1 MVWKLVLGNV
11 VLVVMALAQQPDPT
25 KPDEQLT
32 KAEAEARIREW
43 EEKVNRLRAQFQ
55 AASGE
60 VQQLE
65 MQLNRLIQ
73 DIRRCNDELYALLGA
88 TEADVERFRQRLGVL
103 EGRVRQYQGMSDEAL
118 AERRSEIATLEAEL
132 NALRAEKLALLPEFY
147 NRIIELARTIR
158 GLYREP
164 KIKTYTVG
172 TWARDRDCL
181 WNISAKPTIY
191 GDPFQWVKIWQAN
204 TDQIR
209 NPDIIHPGQV
219 LRVPPPGPKT
229 SEELKAERA
238 YYRKKR
244 LEQQRRAQ
252 AGTPA
257 GETPTTTSPTER
269 EPKRGQ

>member
-1 MVWKLVLGNV
+1 MVQRTFWVFAIAT
-11 VLVVMALAQQPDPT
+11 ALAVAQQVDPN

-32 KAEAEARIREW
+32 KAEAEQRIREW
-43 EEKVNRLRAQFQ
+43 EAKVGRLQAEYQ
-55 AASGE
+55 AATAE
-60 VQQLE
+60 VQRLE
-65 MQLNRLIQ
+65 AQLNQLIGS
-73 DIRRCNDELYALLGA
+73 IRQCNEEIYALLGA
-88 TEADVERFRQRLGVL
+88 TAADVEQFRQRLGVL
-103 EGRVRQYQGMSDEAL
+103 EGRVRQYRGMSDDAL
-118 AERRSEIATLEAEL
+118 AERRDEIAALEAEL
-132 NALRAEKLALLPEFY
+132 NALRAEKIALLPEFY
-147 NRIIELARTIR
+147 NRIIELAREIR

-209 NPDIIHPGQV
+209 NPDIIYPGQV

-229 SEELKAERA
+229 PEELKAERA

-244 LEQQRRAQ
+244 LEQQRQAEAAASGAQ
-252 AGTPA
+252 QQ
-257 GETPTTTSPTER
+257 TPTGEAQ
-269 EPKRGQ
+269 PKRGD